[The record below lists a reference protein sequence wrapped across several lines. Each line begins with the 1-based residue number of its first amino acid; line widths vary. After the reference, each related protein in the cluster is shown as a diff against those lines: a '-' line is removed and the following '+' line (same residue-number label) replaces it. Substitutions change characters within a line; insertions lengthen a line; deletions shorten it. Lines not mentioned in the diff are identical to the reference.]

1 MERLRKIR
9 LALLVVLMVSSA
21 TVAGAYFGYEL
32 GWVEGSSFRV
42 FHSRFDY
49 IAQQFTVV
57 CFWSAI
63 WVMMTLFERQ
73 LFWLSQVVSSFVIA
87 FTSISAWKL
96 FAQMTFSFSTEDAL
110 ASIDTTFLPWMYIG
124 LGSWIALVI
133 FQAVTVALR
142 VFKRTN
148 D

>member
-1 MERLRKIR
+1 MERLRKFR

-21 TVAGAYFGYEL
+21 ALAGAYFGYEL

-49 IAQQFTVV
+49 IAQQFTLV
-57 CFWSAI
+57 CFWSGIWAI
-63 WVMMTLFERQ
+63 ITLSESR
-73 LFWLSQVVSSFVIA
+73 LFWLSQILSSFVIA
-87 FTSISAWKL
+87 FTSFSVWKL

-110 ASIDTTFLPWMYIG
+110 ASIDTRFLPWMYIS

-142 VFKRTN
+142 VLKRTN

>member
-1 MERLRKIR
+1 MERLRKFR
-9 LALLVVLMVSSA
+9 LALLVVLLVSSA

-32 GWVEGSSFRV
+32 AGVEGSSFRV

-49 IAQQFTVV
+49 IAQQVTLV
-57 CFWSAI
+57 CFCTGI
-63 WVMMTLFERQ
+63 WAMMTLLERQ
-73 LFWLSQVVSSFVIA
+73 LFWLSQVVSSFVIV
-87 FTSISAWKL
+87 FTSINVWKL

-110 ASIDTTFLPWMYIG
+110 ASIDTRFLPWMYIS

>member
-1 MERLRKIR
+1 MERLRKFR

-21 TVAGAYFGYEL
+21 ALAGAYFGYEL

-49 IAQQFTVV
+49 IAQQFTLV
-57 CFWSAI
+57 CFWSGI
-63 WVMMTLFERQ
+63 WAMMTLFERR
-73 LFWLSQVVSSFVIA
+73 LFWLSQVVSFFVIA
-87 FTSISAWKL
+87 FTSINASNL
-96 FAQMTFSFSTEDAL
+96 FAQMTFLFSTEDAVTG
-110 ASIDTTFLPWMYIG
+110 IDTALLPWMYIS
-124 LGSWIALVI
+124 LGSWIASVI